1 MKNRILKYIICL
13 SISMSGLYS
22 QDTRDNST
30 FKGNKNVI
38 SKEYNKA
45 EINYRKA
52 LSNSEKETKASHNLG
67 NVCLRIIIMMK
78 QFKNILKPKKTQIL
92 I

>member
-1 MKNRILKYIICL
+1 
-13 SISMSGLYS
+13 MSGLYS

-52 LSNSEKETKASHNLG
+52 LSNSEKEMFQNAKKAGIPTISIFSW
-67 NVCLRIIIMMK
+67 LRAYFINSNESCAVEPVKRI
-78 QFKNILKPKKTQIL
+78 FFILL
-92 I
+92 IS